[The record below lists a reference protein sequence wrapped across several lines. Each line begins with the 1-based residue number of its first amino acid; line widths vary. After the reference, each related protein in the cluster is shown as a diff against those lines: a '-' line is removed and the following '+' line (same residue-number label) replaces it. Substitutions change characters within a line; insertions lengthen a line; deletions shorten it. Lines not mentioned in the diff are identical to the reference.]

1 MNQPIHI
8 VMTPT
13 RNEAWVIRAFL
24 ESTTR
29 WADYVIICDQF
40 STDGT
45 REIVES
51 YSQPLPQGNEDR
63 KHRAEVILIDNPNTE
78 FNEAERQRILVAKA
92 REVAAGRDT
101 LLWGLDADEILAA
114 NAFETEDWQKIMHS
128 KPGAVFWFHWAQ
140 LTHDKQHYYNSYI
153 LPPRLN
159 SSQIIGQA
167 IKCVIYFI
175 KI

>member
-1 MNQPIHI
+1 MRKNRPLHI

-51 YSQPLPQGNEDR
+51 YSQPLR
-63 KHRAEVILIDNPNTE
+63 
-78 FNEAERQRILVAKA
+78 
-92 REVAAGRDT
+92 
-101 LLWGLDADEILAA
+101 
-114 NAFETEDWQKIMHS
+114 
-128 KPGAVFWFHWAQ
+128 
-140 LTHDKQHYYNSYI
+140 
-153 LPPRLN
+153 
-159 SSQIIGQA
+159 
-167 IKCVIYFI
+167 
-175 KI
+175 

>member
-51 YSQPLPQGNEDR
+51 YSQPLPQGNGDR

-78 FNEAERQRILVAKA
+78 FNEAEGGFCHPMTGFVYYRTINHNRAERKRIHKEQR
-92 REVAAGRDT
+92 
-101 LLWGLDADEILAA
+101 
-114 NAFETEDWQKIMHS
+114 NAIE
-128 KPGAVFWFHWAQ
+128 
-140 LTHDKQHYYNSYI
+140 
-153 LPPRLN
+153 
-159 SSQIIGQA
+159 
-167 IKCVIYFI
+167 
-175 KI
+175 

>member
-45 REIVES
+45 REIVNEFSSRKSKFES
-51 YSQPLPQGNEDR
+51 Q
-63 KHRAEVILIDNPNTE
+63 KRAEVILIDNPNTE

-114 NAFETEDWQKIMHS
+114 NAFETADWQKIMHS

-140 LTHDKQHYYNSYI
+140 LTHDKQHYYKDKDPYPW
-153 LPPRLN
+153 LLHDDGVVP
-159 SSQIIGQA
+159 
-167 IKCVIYFI
+167 
-175 KI
+175 